1 MRHVMPEG
9 AAVAKVIN
17 LGDGRKLTYFDNEI
31 KSNQAVLFHHGTP
44 GSGALWQTWFDAAA
58 ERGIRAVAYT
68 KAGYTGSDRAPA
80 RKVADASKDFLE
92 LLETLGIEEFVSVGW
107 SGGGPYAL
115 HSTFAA
121 GCLGAELVAGV
132 GPFLEMGEDFLIGL
146 SEAET
151 METLNKVAVSLE
163 SAYETALTEMANI
176 EQEWTLETWTAL
188 AKSSPNYAEFE
199 ELYETFN
206 SFALPALLNAMAP
219 DLSGYVDDNHLILID
234 WGFEVSDVAKQ
245 VSIWNGTLDKLVSV
259 NHATWLNEQI
269 AHSELHILEGQ
280 NHTSIMVEAMNEVL
294 DSAIAKLKA

>member
-1 MRHVMPEG
+1 MPEG
-9 AAVAKVIN
+9 AAVAKVMN
-17 LGDGRKLTYFDNEI
+17 LSDGRKLTYFDNEI
-31 KSNQAVLFHHGTP
+31 ESNQAVLFHHGTP

-68 KAGYTGSDRAPA
+68 KAGYTGSERAPT
-80 RKVADASKDFLE
+80 RKVADASEDFLE

-121 GCLGAELVAGV
+121 GCLGADLVAGV
-132 GPFLEMGEDFLIGL
+132 GPFFEMGEDFLIGL

-163 SAYETALTEMANI
+163 SAYATALTEMANI
-176 EQEWTLETWTAL
+176 EQEWTPETWTAG
-188 AKSSPNYAEFE
+188 AKASPNYAEFE

-219 DLSGYVDDNHLILID
+219 DLSGYADDNHLILID
-234 WGFEVSDVAKQ
+234 WGFEVRDVAKQ
-245 VSIWNGTLDKLVSV
+245 VSIWNGTQDKLVSV

-269 AHSELHILEGQ
+269 AGSELHILDGQ
-280 NHTSIMVEAMNEVL
+280 NHTSIMVEAMKEVL
-294 DSAIAKLKA
+294 DSAIAKLKG